1 MEERAVFTV
10 NLAEVM
16 LMQLLSRFEHGFFD
30 RREDVKKHPGGKRLP
45 VEDKSPRQDPD
56 AVVLH
61 AMGFNRLSYLRY
73 DGVKAHFAVLRDG
86 KVLYL
91 HDISEYL
98 NASHDF
104 NRRGVAIEF
113 AGNPPNANG
122 NYYKPEKFGK
132 HIPTREQILGGRA
145 LVRALV
151 DARGVT
157 QIFGHRQSCGSKICP
172 GPHLWYNVGRWAVEQ
187 LGLSDGGEG
196 YSTSNKYCTGRV
208 IPESWLDEK
217 WEIETSTASPFPAPD
232 WMRSGMYCTPP

>member
-1 MEERAVFTV
+1 MEERAMFTV

-104 NRRGVAIEF
+104 NRRGVAIEC
-113 AGNPPNANG
+113 
-122 NYYKPEKFGK
+122 
-132 HIPTREQILGGRA
+132 Q
-145 LVRALV
+145 
-151 DARGVT
+151 
-157 QIFGHRQSCGSKICP
+157 
-172 GPHLWYNVGRWAVEQ
+172 W
-187 LGLSDGGEG
+187 
-196 YSTSNKYCTGRV
+196 
-208 IPESWLDEK
+208 
-217 WEIETSTASPFPAPD
+217 
-232 WMRSGMYCTPP
+232 